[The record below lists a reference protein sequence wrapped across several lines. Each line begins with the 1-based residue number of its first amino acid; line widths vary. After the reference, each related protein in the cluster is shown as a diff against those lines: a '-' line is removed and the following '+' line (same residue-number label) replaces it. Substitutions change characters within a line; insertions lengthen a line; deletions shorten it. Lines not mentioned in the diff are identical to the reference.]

1 MVVGV
6 GIVDIFI
13 IESRSLKEK
22 RGILR
27 RIIKRTQ
34 NKFNISIAEVGAQNS
49 WKRARIGFSVIGND
63 RSFVNSMMDTIMRYI
78 EELGLADIV
87 NTDMEIIS
95 FADAV
100 G

>member
-22 RGILR
+22 RGVLR

-34 NKFNISIAEVGAQNS
+34 SKFNISIAEVGELDS
-49 WKRARIGFSVIGND
+49 WKRARIGFSVVGND

-95 FADAV
+95 FADAM

>member
-1 MVVGV
+1 MVIGV

-22 RGILR
+22 RGVLR

-34 NKFNISIAEVGAQNS
+34 SKFNIAIAEVGEQDS
-49 WKRARIGFSVIGND
+49 WKRARIGFSVVGND

-95 FADAV
+95 FADAM